1 LFACNSGKAFLE
13 ATTNVAMA
21 SLFALTFFFVFGWRI
36 TPSLD
41 ITVLISLVV
50 VSWVFVVRQKAICS
64 CWLTWS
70 ALMMIATLY
79 AILIVILHGAYDAF
93 SAARML
99 RAIVNLAGGL
109 AIAQLFIERFGD
121 KALEKGVAT
130 LFWSFAAHALIM
142 ILMYVNDSFRS
153 LVLGVT
159 HATEYVNN
167 PLSLELGLRIPG
179 LTYGLGTTSV
189 LQAFGL
195 FLLAPMM
202 GWSGA
207 VWKRLVLLLA
217 GVLIVI
223 SIGLSGRTGLVV
235 GGALMSV
242 IVATTLPIM
251 RVRSVLSVALVL
263 LVLSVPVVLLAARFV
278 EDAEERLG
286 NIAFTL
292 QHVSEVLELL
302 ERGESQTT
310 EILANMLFL
319 PEDLLDLMFGTSNSG
334 RGSGVYIPSDI
345 GFILGV
351 FAVGLIGTL
360 LSLSAFL
367 YPLGVAVR
375 RWTLSDVATTAIVAI
390 FLATILMHMKQVALF
405 TRQLWS
411 VQALLGALL
420 VWDSLRR
427 AGSRVQTPGVQMMPS
442 ATQPET

>member
-1 LFACNSGKAFLE
+1 
-13 ATTNVAMA
+13 
-21 SLFALTFFFVFGWRI
+21 
-36 TPSLD
+36 
-41 ITVLISLVV
+41 
-50 VSWVFVVRQKAICS
+50 
-64 CWLTWS
+64 
-70 ALMMIATLY
+70 
-79 AILIVILHGAYDAF
+79 
-93 SAARML
+93 
-99 RAIVNLAGGL
+99 
-109 AIAQLFIERFGD
+109 
-121 KALEKGVAT
+121 
-130 LFWSFAAHALIM
+130 
-142 ILMYVNDSFRS
+142 
-153 LVLGVT
+153 
-159 HATEYVNN
+159 
-167 PLSLELGLRIPG
+167 
-179 LTYGLGTTSV
+179 
-189 LQAFGL
+189 
-195 FLLAPMM
+195 
-202 GWSGA
+202 
-207 VWKRLVLLLA
+207 
-217 GVLIVI
+217 
-223 SIGLSGRTGLVV
+223 VV

-334 RGSGVYIPSDI
+334 RGRGVYIPSDI